1 MIIDEIDT
9 KAQHIKELTKDLRKE
24 DLAEIKAKSGDVDIE
39 KTLLKGLAMTSYCR
53 SFFVDKKIAGIYGV
67 VPSLDDKNIGSP
79 FLLCT
84 PKIKNI
90 KIKFLRE
97 CKDRVEEMSDRFPVL
112 INYID
117 SRNKLHLTWL
127 KWCGFKIINEKT
139 FNDVLFYGFLKEK
152 KK

>member
-1 MIIDEIDT
+1 MKIDEIDT
-9 KAQHIKELTKDLRKE
+9 TNKHLKLLAKDLREPDKNE
-24 DLAEIKAKSGDVDIE
+24 LITKTGSEEIE
-39 KTLLKGLAMTSYCR
+39 KTLLQGFKLTDYCR
-53 SFFVDKKIAGIYGV
+53 SFFVDDEIAGVYGV
-67 VPSLDDKNIGSP
+67 VASLDDKNIGSP

-84 PKIKNI
+84 PKIKKI

-97 CKDRVEEMSDRFPVL
+97 CKNRVEEMSDRFPIL
-112 INYID
+112 FNYID